1 MSDKGSPGSGVCKV
15 RRTERP
21 GWNTGKCLLRGEE
34 EPPGEGG
41 GAVAQSSNSV
51 SYLATAF

>member
-1 MSDKGSPGSGVCKV
+1 M

-41 GAVAQSSNSV
+41 GAVAQSSNSI